1 MMNDTMPSTAPDVM
15 PTDIPSEISADTPV
29 DSSVDTSL
37 DTSAGTSPDTSVDA
51 SPDASA
57 DVPMDASV
65 DSSMDAPLDAPL
77 GARVDESAAAQ
88 AKERRE
94 KWERIGN
101 RAGAI
106 LFVVTINVI
115 QLILIAIFVFFLAGG
130 GDERLVSLYTLFN
143 CDPDLFS
150 STFET
155 VLWIILVVCVIGFV
169 RMMFVQIKQIIKAS
183 QARSAARDAQEGG
196 RNA

>member
-1 MMNDTMPSTAPDVM
+1 MTDMMNDTMPSTAPDVM

-29 DSSVDTSL
+29 DSSVDTS
-37 DTSAGTSPDTSVDA
+37 AGTSPDTSVDA
-51 SPDASA
+51 SPDASVDA
-57 DVPMDASV
+57 PMDASA
-65 DSSMDAPLDAPL
+65 DSSMSAPLDAPL

-183 QARSAARDAQEGG
+183 QAKSAARDAQEGG

>member
-1 MMNDTMPSTAPDVM
+1 MTDMMNDTMPSTAPDVM

-29 DSSVDTSL
+29 DSSVDTS
-37 DTSAGTSPDTSVDA
+37 AGTSPDTSVDA

-57 DVPMDASV
+57 DVPMDASA
-65 DSSMDAPLDAPL
+65 DSSMSAPLDAPLDAP
-77 GARVDESAAAQ
+77 VDESAEAQ

>member
-1 MMNDTMPSTAPDVM
+1 MTDMMNDT
-15 PTDIPSEISADTPV
+15 I
-29 DSSVDTSL
+29 
-37 DTSAGTSPDTSVDA
+37 PDTAVG
-51 SPDASA
+51 SA
-57 DVPMDASV
+57 
-65 DSSMDAPLDAPL
+65 DAPLDVSLDAP
-77 GARVDESAAAQ
+77 VDESAQVQ

-94 KWERIGN
+94 KWKRIGN
-101 RAGAI
+101 KAGAI
-106 LFVVTINVI
+106 LFMMTINVI

-155 VLWIILVVCVIGFV
+155 VLWIILIVSVIGFV
-169 RMMFVQIKQIIKAS
+169 RMMFVQIRQIIKAG
-183 QARSAARDAQEGG
+183 QAKSAARDAQEGG

>member
-1 MMNDTMPSTAPDVM
+1 MTDMMNDTMPSTAPDVM

-29 DSSVDTSL
+29 DSSVDTS
-37 DTSAGTSPDTSVDA
+37 AGTSPDTSVDA
-51 SPDASA
+51 SPDASVDA
-57 DVPMDASV
+57 PMDASA
-65 DSSMDAPLDAPL
+65 DSSMSVPLDAPL

-183 QARSAARDAQEGG
+183 QAKSAARDAQEGG

>member
-29 DSSVDTSL
+29 DSSVDTS
-37 DTSAGTSPDTSVDA
+37 AGTSPDTSVDA
-51 SPDASA
+51 SPDASVDA
-57 DVPMDASV
+57 PMDASA
-65 DSSMDAPLDAPL
+65 DSSMSAPLDAPL

-183 QARSAARDAQEGG
+183 QAKSAARDAQEGG

>member
-1 MMNDTMPSTAPDVM
+1 MTDMMNDAMPSTAPDVM

-29 DSSVDTSL
+29 DSSVDTS
-37 DTSAGTSPDTSVDA
+37 AGTSPDTSVDA

-57 DVPMDASV
+57 DVPMDASA
-65 DSSMDAPLDAPL
+65 DSSMSAPLDAPLDAP
-77 GARVDESAAAQ
+77 VDESAEAQ

-183 QARSAARDAQEGG
+183 QAKSAVRDAQEGG

>member
-1 MMNDTMPSTAPDVM
+1 MTDMMNDTMPSTAPDVR

-29 DSSVDTSL
+29 DSSVDTS
-37 DTSAGTSPDTSVDA
+37 AGTSPDTSVDA
-51 SPDASA
+51 SPDASVDA
-57 DVPMDASV
+57 PMDASA
-65 DSSMDAPLDAPL
+65 DSSMSVPLDAPL

-183 QARSAARDAQEGG
+183 QAKSAARDAQEGG

>member
-1 MMNDTMPSTAPDVM
+1 MTDMMNDAMPSTAPDVM

-29 DSSVDTSL
+29 DSSVDTS
-37 DTSAGTSPDTSVDA
+37 AGTSPDTSVDA
-51 SPDASA
+51 SPDASVDA
-57 DVPMDASV
+57 PMDASA
-65 DSSMDAPLDAPL
+65 DSSMSAPLDAPL

-183 QARSAARDAQEGG
+183 QAKSAARDAQEGG

>member
-1 MMNDTMPSTAPDVM
+1 MMNDAMPSTAPDVM

-29 DSSVDTSL
+29 DSSVDTS
-37 DTSAGTSPDTSVDA
+37 AGTSPDTSVDA

-57 DVPMDASV
+57 DVPMDASA
-65 DSSMDAPLDAPL
+65 DSSMSAPLDAPLDAP
-77 GARVDESAAAQ
+77 VDESAEAQ

-183 QARSAARDAQEGG
+183 QARSAACDAQEGG

>member
-1 MMNDTMPSTAPDVM
+1 MTDMMNDTMPSTAPDVM
-15 PTDIPSEISADTPV
+15 PTDIPSEISADIPV
-29 DSSVDTSL
+29 DSSV

-51 SPDASA
+51 SPDASVDA
-57 DVPMDASV
+57 PMDASA
-65 DSSMDAPLDAPL
+65 DSSMSAPLDAPL

-183 QARSAARDAQEGG
+183 QAKSAARDAQEGG

>member
-1 MMNDTMPSTAPDVM
+1 M
-15 PTDIPSEISADTPV
+15 
-29 DSSVDTSL
+29 
-37 DTSAGTSPDTSVDA
+37 
-51 SPDASA
+51 DASA
-57 DVPMDASV
+57 D
-65 DSSMDAPLDAPL
+65 SSMSAPLDAPLDAP
-77 GARVDESAAAQ
+77 VDESAEAQ

-183 QARSAARDAQEGG
+183 QAKSAARDAQEGG

>member
-1 MMNDTMPSTAPDVM
+1 M
-15 PTDIPSEISADTPV
+15 
-29 DSSVDTSL
+29 
-37 DTSAGTSPDTSVDA
+37 
-51 SPDASA
+51 DASA
-57 DVPMDASV
+57 D
-65 DSSMDAPLDAPL
+65 SSMSAPLDAPL
-77 GARVDESAAAQ
+77 GVRVDESAAAQ

-130 GDERLVSLYTLFN
+130 GDERLVSFYTLFN

-183 QARSAARDAQEGG
+183 QAKSAARDAQEGG

>member
-1 MMNDTMPSTAPDVM
+1 MTDMMNDTMPSTAPDVM

-29 DSSVDTSL
+29 DSSVDTS
-37 DTSAGTSPDTSVDA
+37 AGTSPDASVDA
-51 SPDASA
+51 SPDASVDA
-57 DVPMDASV
+57 PMDASA
-65 DSSMDAPLDAPL
+65 DSSMSVPLDAPL

-183 QARSAARDAQEGG
+183 QAKSAARDAQEGG

>member
-1 MMNDTMPSTAPDVM
+1 MTDMMNDT
-15 PTDIPSEISADTPV
+15 I
-29 DSSVDTSL
+29 
-37 DTSAGTSPDTSVDA
+37 PDTAVG
-51 SPDASA
+51 SA
-57 DVPMDASV
+57 
-65 DSSMDAPLDAPL
+65 DAPLDVPLDAP
-77 GARVDESAAAQ
+77 VDESAQVQ

-94 KWERIGN
+94 KWKRIGN
-101 RAGAI
+101 KAGAI
-106 LFVVTINVI
+106 LFMVTINVI

-155 VLWIILVVCVIGFV
+155 VLWIILIVSVIGFV
-169 RMMFVQIKQIIKAS
+169 RMMFVQIRQIIKAG
-183 QARSAARDAQEGG
+183 QAKSAARDAQEGG

>member
-1 MMNDTMPSTAPDVM
+1 M
-15 PTDIPSEISADTPV
+15 
-29 DSSVDTSL
+29 SV
-37 DTSAGTSPDTSVDA
+37 
-51 SPDASA
+51 
-57 DVPMDASV
+57 
-65 DSSMDAPLDAPL
+65 PLDAPL

-183 QARSAARDAQEGG
+183 QAKSATRDAQEGG

>member
-1 MMNDTMPSTAPDVM
+1 MTDMMNDTMPSTAPDVM

-29 DSSVDTSL
+29 DSSVDTS
-37 DTSAGTSPDTSVDA
+37 AGTSPDTSVDA
-51 SPDASA
+51 SPDASVDA
-57 DVPMDASV
+57 PMDASA
-65 DSSMDAPLDAPL
+65 DSSMSAPLDAPL

>member
-1 MMNDTMPSTAPDVM
+1 MTDMMNDTMPSTAPDVM

-29 DSSVDTSL
+29 DSSVDTS
-37 DTSAGTSPDTSVDA
+37 AGTSPDTSVDA

-57 DVPMDASV
+57 DAPMDASA
-65 DSSMDAPLDAPL
+65 DSSMSAPLDAPL

-183 QARSAARDAQEGG
+183 QAKSAARDAQEGG

>member
-1 MMNDTMPSTAPDVM
+1 MTDMMNDTMPSTAPDVM

-29 DSSVDTSL
+29 DSSVDTS
-37 DTSAGTSPDTSVDA
+37 AGTSPDTSVDA
-51 SPDASA
+51 SPDASVDA
-57 DVPMDASV
+57 PMDASA
-65 DSSMDAPLDAPL
+65 DSSMSVPLDAPL

-169 RMMFVQIKQIIKAS
+169 RMMFVQIKQIIEAS
-183 QARSAARDAQEGG
+183 QAKSAARDAQEGG

>member
-1 MMNDTMPSTAPDVM
+1 MTDMMNDTMPSTAPDVM

-29 DSSVDTSL
+29 DSSVDTS
-37 DTSAGTSPDTSVDA
+37 AGTSPGTSVDA
-51 SPDASA
+51 SPDASVDA
-57 DVPMDASV
+57 PMDASA
-65 DSSMDAPLDAPL
+65 DSSMSAPLDAPL

-115 QLILIAIFVFFLAGG
+115 QLIFIAIFVFFLAGG

-183 QARSAARDAQEGG
+183 QAKSAARDAQEGG

>member
-1 MMNDTMPSTAPDVM
+1 MTDMMNDTMPSTAPDVM

-29 DSSVDTSL
+29 DSSVDTS
-37 DTSAGTSPDTSVDA
+37 AGTSPDTSVDA
-51 SPDASA
+51 PMDASA
-57 DVPMDASV
+57 D
-65 DSSMDAPLDAPL
+65 SSMSVPLDAPL

-183 QARSAARDAQEGG
+183 QAKSAARDAQEGG

>member
-1 MMNDTMPSTAPDVM
+1 MTDMMNDTMPSTAPDVM

-29 DSSVDTSL
+29 DSSVDTS
-37 DTSAGTSPDTSVDA
+37 AGTSPGTSVDA
-51 SPDASA
+51 SLDASVDAPMDASA
-57 DVPMDASV
+57 D
-65 DSSMDAPLDAPL
+65 SSMSAPLDAPL

-183 QARSAARDAQEGG
+183 QAKSAARDAQEGG

>member
-1 MMNDTMPSTAPDVM
+1 MTDMMNDTMPSTAPDVM

-29 DSSVDTSL
+29 DSSVDTS
-37 DTSAGTSPDTSVDA
+37 AGTSPDTSVDA
-51 SPDASA
+51 SPDASVDA
-57 DVPMDASV
+57 PMDASA
-65 DSSMDAPLDAPL
+65 DSSMSAPLDAPL

-94 KWERIGN
+94 KWEWIGN

-183 QARSAARDAQEGG
+183 QAKSAARDAQEGG

>member
-1 MMNDTMPSTAPDVM
+1 MTDMMNDTMPSTAPDVR

-29 DSSVDTSL
+29 DSSVDTS
-37 DTSAGTSPDTSVDA
+37 AGTSPDTSVDA

-57 DVPMDASV
+57 DAPMDASA
-65 DSSMDAPLDAPL
+65 DSSMSVPLDAPLDAP
-77 GARVDESAAAQ
+77 VDESAAAQ

-183 QARSAARDAQEGG
+183 QAKSAARDAQEGG

>member
-1 MMNDTMPSTAPDVM
+1 MTDMMNDTMPSTAPDVR

-29 DSSVDTSL
+29 DSSVDTS
-37 DTSAGTSPDTSVDA
+37 AGTSPDTSVDA
-51 SPDASA
+51 SPDASVDA
-57 DVPMDASV
+57 PMDASA
-65 DSSMDAPLDAPL
+65 DSSMSVPLDAPL

-169 RMMFVQIKQIIKAS
+169 RMMFVQIKQIIEAS
-183 QARSAARDAQEGG
+183 QAKSAARDAQEGG